1 LDRAGPVLRRRIV
14 LLAIDVGNT
23 NVTLGLFELDGDK
36 RLVHQFR
43 MESARQRTA
52 DEYAV
57 TVRQLLAMHDID
69 PKRIDAA
76 IVASVVPTLTDT
88 VVQLTKRAFGITPM
102 VVGPGM
108 KTGVAI
114 LIDNP
119 REVGADRIVN
129 SVAAHERCIATS
141 NTNLGVIVVDFGTA
155 TTFDVVSPKG
165 EYVGGVICPGILI
178 SADALFA
185 RAAKLPRVEVTRPPK
200 AIGKN
205 TQHAMQSGLFYGYV
219 ALVDGMVHRLRG
231 ELPYEAKVLATGGL
245 ARLIAPASDTLEEVD
260 EDLTLVGLRILYER
274 NAASHA

>member
-1 LDRAGPVLRRRIV
+1 V

-23 NVTLGLFELDGDK
+23 NVTIGLFEIGRT
-36 RLVHQFR
+36 RLLHQFR
-43 MESARQRTA
+43 IESARNRTA

-57 TVRQLLAMHDID
+57 FVRSLLDLH
-69 PKRIDAA
+69 RIDSTHITGS

-88 VVQLTKRAFGITPM
+88 IVDLVRRGFGIDPM

-129 SVAAHERCIATS
+129 AVAAHEHVS
-141 NTNLGVIVVDFGTA
+141 KDNPELGVIVVDFGTA

-165 EYVGGVICPGILI
+165 EYVGGVICPGVQI

-185 RAAKLPRVEVTRPPK
+185 RAAKLPRVEVTKPPK

-219 ALVDGMVHRLRG
+219 ALVDGMVARLRS
-231 ELPYEAKVLATGGL
+231 ELQYGVRVLATGGL
-245 ARLIAPASDTLEEVD
+245 ARLIAPASTTIEEVD
-260 EDLTLVGLRILYER
+260 DDLTLVGLRILHER
-274 NAASHA
+274 NKT

>member
-1 LDRAGPVLRRRIV
+1 VAPRGRPRYDGAV

-23 NVTLGLFELDGDK
+23 NVTLGLFEGTGDAAH
-36 RLVHQFR
+36 LVHQFR
-43 MESARQRTA
+43 VESARGRTP

-57 TVRQLLAMHDID
+57 IVRALLDLH
-69 PKRIDAA
+69 RIEPSRIRAA
-76 IVASVVPTLTDT
+76 IVASVVPPLTDT
-88 VVQLTKRAFGITPM
+88 IVELVGRAFGIQPI
-102 VVGPGM
+102 VVGPGI

-129 SVAAHERCIATS
+129 AVAAHDRVTRKEPEA
-141 NTNLGVIVVDFGTA
+141 GVIVVDFGTA

-165 EYVGGVICPGILI
+165 EYVGGVICPGIQI

-185 RAAKLPRVEVTRPPK
+185 RAAKLPRVEVTRPAK

-219 ALVDGMVHRLRG
+219 ALVDGMVARLRG
-231 ELPYEAKVLATGGL
+231 EVSHPVRVLATGGL
-245 ARLIAPASDTLEEVD
+245 ARLIAQATTSLEEVD
-260 EDLTLVGLRILYER
+260 DDLTLVGLRILHER
-274 NAASHA
+274 NRT